1 MTNRADGILR
11 NAKTAVPLQYLST
24 FWQSSQWESGNKIKW
39 TKNCVLATA
48 GVNNDNANSN
58 SFPIKKRN
66 LYVSVVTLSTKVNQK
81 LSKIPIRYFERSV
94 YLNEFK
100 TKNLN

>member
-11 NAKTAVPLQYLST
+11 NAKTAVPLQYLSN

-39 TKNCVLATA
+39 TK
-48 GVNNDNANSN
+48 NDNANSN

-100 TKNLN
+100 AKNLN